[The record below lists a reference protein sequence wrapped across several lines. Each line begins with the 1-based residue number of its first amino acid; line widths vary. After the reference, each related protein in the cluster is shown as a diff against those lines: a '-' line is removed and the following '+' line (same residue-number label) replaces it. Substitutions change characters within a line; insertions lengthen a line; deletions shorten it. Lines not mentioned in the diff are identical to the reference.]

1 MDKPAKIVPSDPF
14 AFLDE
19 AALPSAPSHAPAVDA
34 PDWRARWRAWP
45 ALLRFGFGA
54 LVLSVLG
61 AALGAVA
68 AALSALAGG
77 PLLAGWA
84 AAGIGAVAAVL
95 SAPLVAWISAP
106 PAHAAAAVPAA
117 AASGS
122 EASGAW
128 APAGPVLRPSAKPQ
142 LRPFMPPAM
151 APSALAST
159 MRTPAAPALPDAR
172 AAVPHRPERQS
183 ERQSERRPDASAP
196 TVPPARPQPAPSAT
210 VTGADGSDIR
220 DSLTGAYTQRYFI
233 AAADREWSRI
243 RRHGGDAALL
253 MIDPDHLRGIN
264 DAHGMDC
271 GDAALVQLARLV
283 TATLRQYDLMARF
296 NAGVLVVYLPHT
308 DPIGAIDVAERIRD
322 RIASHRM
329 QWSTGTVTLT
339 VSVGVAAVGA
349 DHVALDAV
357 IGDAGAAL
365 RQAKA
370 AGRNCVRASPVPP
383 KRLPSSGAARGDR
396 RAH

>member
-19 AALPSAPSHAPAVDA
+19 AALPSAHSDARPADA
-34 PDWRARWRAWP
+34 ADWRARWRAWP
-45 ALLRFGFGA
+45 VPLRCGIGA
-54 LVLSVLG
+54 VVLSMWG
-61 AALGAVA
+61 AALGVA
-68 AALSALAGG
+68 AGALSPLVGG

-84 AAGIGAVAAVL
+84 AAGIGAVVAVL
-95 SAPLVAWISAP
+95 AAPLVAWISAVP
-106 PAHAAAAVPAA
+106 VEGAAVAAAAATAGSGVGAAAVPAERSMRSSTQPQMHPDSLA
-117 AASGS
+117 ATPPATPP
-122 EASGAW
+122 ATRPATPAFAL
-128 APAGPVLRPSAKPQ
+128 APA
-142 LRPFMPPAM
+142 
-151 APSALAST
+151 
-159 MRTPAAPALPDAR
+159 MRAPAAPALAGAR
-172 AAVPHRPERQS
+172 AGAAQPPPETRPR
-183 ERQSERRPDASAP
+183 AAP
-196 TVPPARPQPAPSAT
+196 AAAT
-210 VTGADGSDIR
+210 AGADGSDIR
-220 DSLTGAYTQRYFI
+220 DALTGAYTQRYFI

-253 MIDPDHLRGIN
+253 MIDPDHLGSIN

-296 NAGVLVVYLPHT
+296 NAGVLVLYLPHT

-329 QWSTGTVTLT
+329 HWPTGTVTLT

-349 DHVALDAV
+349 DHAALDAV

-383 KRLPSSGAARGDR
+383 KRLPSSGAAQGDR